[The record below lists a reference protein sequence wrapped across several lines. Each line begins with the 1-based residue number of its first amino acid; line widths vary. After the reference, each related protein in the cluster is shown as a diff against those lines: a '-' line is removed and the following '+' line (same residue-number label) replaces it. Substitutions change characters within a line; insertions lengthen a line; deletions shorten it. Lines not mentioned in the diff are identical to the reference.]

1 MANFET
7 HSEQLTIMMLDLCSY
22 THISSKL
29 SRHTLH
35 ELHDL
40 FDDISIP
47 TIQAHNGNVI
57 KKIGDAFLATF
68 KSPTNA
74 LLCAIDMQNKFRD
87 YNKINHPRYPLNIK
101 IALHSGEVIVR
112 KQDIYGDAVNI
123 TSRIEGIAKDGQI
136 LFSGSLHAA
145 MNKNEVAFV
154 YLGRRKFKGVK
165 FPVKIFRVK
174 SKHEAE
180 FLKKRR
186 TIGIIKNI
194 AWLAALLVILYFILR
209 IGLRIF

>member
-1 MANFET
+1 MVTSSA

-47 TIQAHNGNVI
+47 SIESHHGTVV

-74 LLCAIDMQNKFRD
+74 LLCAIDLQNKFIE
-87 YNKINHPRYPLNIK
+87 YNRINQPRYPLNIK
-101 IALHSGEVIVR
+101 IALHSGEVII
-112 KQDIYGDAVNI
+112 KNQDIYGDAVNL
-123 TSRIEGIAKDGQI
+123 TARIEGIAEEGQI
-136 LFSGSLHAA
+136 LFSGSLHSA
-145 MNKNEVAFV
+145 MNKNEVDFI
-154 YLGRRKFKGVK
+154 YLGRRRFKGVK
-165 FPVKIFRVK
+165 FPVKIFRVRPKLARRVFRTK
-174 SKHEAE
+174 S
-180 FLKKRR
+180 FW
-186 TIGIIKNI
+186 GMIKDI
-194 AWLAALLVILYFILR
+194 AWLAAVLVLLYLLFRVAS
-209 IGLRIF
+209 RIF